1 MHIDLTDLR
10 LFIHIAESNTL
21 TEASKRA
28 FLSVATV
35 SGRLKAMETQLG
47 ARLLYRN
54 NQGSELTDA
63 GRQLLGY
70 ARRIQRQVDELK
82 VTFSDNQYLE
92 SGHIKV
98 FANTT
103 SVTQLLP
110 DILAKF
116 LATHPK
122 ITIDLQEH
130 LNRDIIR
137 GVIDGSADIG
147 IASGPIDST
156 GLFVYPYNTDRLV
169 LVTSKDH
176 PLGQRISVTLDEIV
190 RYPLVGL
197 HEGSSLVSFLRSIFD
212 NSGRDFPLRIQ
223 LYSFESIC
231 QMIDAGV
238 GIGIIPESAAKR
250 YMATTST
257 RQIPINEPWVVRER
271 NIVVRDPEMLPESAK
286 ILLNAI
292 KPGLFD

>member
-1 MHIDLTDLR
+1 MHLDLTDLR

-28 FLSVATV
+28 FLSVPTV
-35 SGRLKAMETQLG
+35 SGRLKSMESQLG
-47 ARLLYRN
+47 VRLLYRN

-70 ARRIQRQVDELK
+70 ARRIQREVDELK
-82 VTFSDNQYLE
+82 ATFSDGQSLE
-92 SGHIKV
+92 RGHIKV

-116 LATHPK
+116 LINHPK
-122 ITIDLQEH
+122 VTIDLQEH

-147 IASGPIDST
+147 VASGPVDSE
-156 GLFVYPYNTDRLV
+156 GLCVYPYKTDRLV
-169 LVTSKDH
+169 LVTPADH
-176 PLGQRISVTLDEIV
+176 PLAPRTSVTLNEIV

-212 NSGRDFPLRIQ
+212 SSGRDVPLRIQ

-250 YMATTST
+250 YMATTSI
-257 RQIPINEPWVVRER
+257 RQILIDEPWVVRER
-271 NIVVRDPEMLPESAK
+271 NIVIRDPEMLPESAK
-286 ILLNAI
+286 NLLNAI
-292 KPGLFD
+292 KPGLFE